1 MEFLK
6 RTTADLPNVE
16 VESFGGLLAD
26 YAKQKNACA
35 IVKGLRAVSD
45 FEYEFQMALA
55 NRKLNPELDTV
66 FLMTSA
72 EYMYLSS
79 SIVKDIA
86 VRRRCRRFCSLRGL
100 CRTLCAE
107 LERRVKMAT
116 LEELINRMYDMVQ
129 DAKGI
134 PLAGEKCIVERDH
147 MLDMLDE
154 LREALPNDL
163 QQAQEIVAKRS
174 EMLASGKREAEAIRR
189 QAEEDARQMVSE
201 TEIVVAA
208 RRKRQGSTGQ
218 CRDSGS

>member
-1 MEFLK
+1 
-6 RTTADLPNVE
+6 
-16 VESFGGLLAD
+16 
-26 YAKQKNACA
+26 
-35 IVKGLRAVSD
+35 
-45 FEYEFQMALA
+45 
-55 NRKLNPELDTV
+55 
-66 FLMTSA
+66 
-72 EYMYLSS
+72 
-79 SIVKDIA
+79 
-86 VRRRCRRFCSLRGL
+86 
-100 CRTLCAE
+100 
-107 LERRVKMAT
+107 MAT

-208 RRKRQGSTGQ
+208 RRKANAEIQARELRRVANEYCEDTLKRTEEAVALGLEEVRKARQRFKSIAK
-218 CRDSGS
+218 

>member
-1 MEFLK
+1 
-6 RTTADLPNVE
+6 
-16 VESFGGLLAD
+16 
-26 YAKQKNACA
+26 
-35 IVKGLRAVSD
+35 
-45 FEYEFQMALA
+45 
-55 NRKLNPELDTV
+55 
-66 FLMTSA
+66 
-72 EYMYLSS
+72 
-79 SIVKDIA
+79 
-86 VRRRCRRFCSLRGL
+86 
-100 CRTLCAE
+100 
-107 LERRVKMAT
+107 MAT

-201 TEIVVAA
+201 TVAA
-208 RRKRQGSTGQ
+208 RRKAKEVQGNAEIQARELRRVANEYCEDTLKRTEEAVALGLEEVRKARQRFKSIAK
-218 CRDSGS
+218 

>member
-1 MEFLK
+1 
-6 RTTADLPNVE
+6 
-16 VESFGGLLAD
+16 
-26 YAKQKNACA
+26 
-35 IVKGLRAVSD
+35 
-45 FEYEFQMALA
+45 
-55 NRKLNPELDTV
+55 
-66 FLMTSA
+66 
-72 EYMYLSS
+72 
-79 SIVKDIA
+79 
-86 VRRRCRRFCSLRGL
+86 
-100 CRTLCAE
+100 
-107 LERRVKMAT
+107 MAT

-208 RRKRQGSTGQ
+208 RRRKAKEVQGNAEIQARELRRVANEYCEDTLKRTEEAVALGLEEVRKARQRFKSIAK
-218 CRDSGS
+218 

>member
-1 MEFLK
+1 
-6 RTTADLPNVE
+6 
-16 VESFGGLLAD
+16 
-26 YAKQKNACA
+26 
-35 IVKGLRAVSD
+35 
-45 FEYEFQMALA
+45 
-55 NRKLNPELDTV
+55 
-66 FLMTSA
+66 
-72 EYMYLSS
+72 
-79 SIVKDIA
+79 
-86 VRRRCRRFCSLRGL
+86 
-100 CRTLCAE
+100 
-107 LERRVKMAT
+107 MAT

-201 TEIVVAA
+201 IVVAA
-208 RRKRQGSTGQ
+208 RRKAKEVQGNAEIQARELRRVANEYCEDTLKRTEEAVALGLEEVRKARQRFKSIAK
-218 CRDSGS
+218 

>member
-1 MEFLK
+1 
-6 RTTADLPNVE
+6 
-16 VESFGGLLAD
+16 
-26 YAKQKNACA
+26 
-35 IVKGLRAVSD
+35 
-45 FEYEFQMALA
+45 
-55 NRKLNPELDTV
+55 
-66 FLMTSA
+66 
-72 EYMYLSS
+72 
-79 SIVKDIA
+79 
-86 VRRRCRRFCSLRGL
+86 
-100 CRTLCAE
+100 
-107 LERRVKMAT
+107 MAT

-174 EMLASGKREAEAIRR
+174 EMLASGKR

-208 RRKRQGSTGQ
+208 RRKAKEVQGNAEIQARELRRVANEYCEDTLKRTEEAVALGLEEVRKARQRFKSIAK
-218 CRDSGS
+218 

>member
-1 MEFLK
+1 
-6 RTTADLPNVE
+6 
-16 VESFGGLLAD
+16 
-26 YAKQKNACA
+26 
-35 IVKGLRAVSD
+35 
-45 FEYEFQMALA
+45 
-55 NRKLNPELDTV
+55 
-66 FLMTSA
+66 
-72 EYMYLSS
+72 
-79 SIVKDIA
+79 
-86 VRRRCRRFCSLRGL
+86 
-100 CRTLCAE
+100 
-107 LERRVKMAT
+107 MAT

-189 QAEEDARQMVSE
+189 QAEEDARQMVSRDRDCRSG
-201 TEIVVAA
+201 TPQG
-208 RRKRQGSTGQ
+208 QGSTGQ

>member
-1 MEFLK
+1 
-6 RTTADLPNVE
+6 
-16 VESFGGLLAD
+16 
-26 YAKQKNACA
+26 
-35 IVKGLRAVSD
+35 
-45 FEYEFQMALA
+45 
-55 NRKLNPELDTV
+55 
-66 FLMTSA
+66 
-72 EYMYLSS
+72 
-79 SIVKDIA
+79 
-86 VRRRCRRFCSLRGL
+86 
-100 CRTLCAE
+100 
-107 LERRVKMAT
+107 MAT

-208 RRKRQGSTGQ
+208 RRKAKEVQGNAEIQARELRRVANEYCEDTLKRTEEAVALGLEEVRKAGSHLRVAAFSCSLRYRHNGNLSLAKRTELARPAGAQEGWTPKVSTPLVNHPV
-218 CRDSGS
+218 SS